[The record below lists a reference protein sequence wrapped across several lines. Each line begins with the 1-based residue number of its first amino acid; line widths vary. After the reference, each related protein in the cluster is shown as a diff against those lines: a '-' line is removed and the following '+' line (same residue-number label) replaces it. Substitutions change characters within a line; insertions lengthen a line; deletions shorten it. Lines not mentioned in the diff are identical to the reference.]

1 MTSRRPIYLDHHA
14 TTPVD
19 PRVLEAMLPYY
30 REEYGNPASVSHA
43 YGWTAAAAVDDARER
58 IAGLLGARTSSIVF
72 TSGATEAN
80 NLAIQGVARARR
92 SRRDHLVSVATEH
105 PAVLDV
111 CRALAD
117 EGFDFSLVPVA
128 PDGLTEVPEI
138 AAALTHRTA
147 LVSVMTANNE
157 IGVLQPVREIAAV
170 CAERDVVFHT
180 DAAQAAGKIRLAVD
194 ELGVDLLSISAHKF
208 YGPKG
213 IGALYVRP
221 RTRLVPLVHGG
232 GHERGLRSG
241 TLPVAL
247 IVGMAR
253 ALEIACEQIEAEA
266 VRLLALR
273 ERLFAQLASDLEHV
287 RLNGHPSRRL
297 PGNLNVSFRGVDGD
311 RLLLALTDVAVS
323 SGSACSTAKPE
334 PSHVLLALG
343 LSKTEAGSSIR
354 IGLGRGTTQE
364 QVDRAAAR
372 IVEEVR
378 AQWSETARRGMAR
391 EQAAEESC

>member
-14 TTPVD
+14 TTPLD
-19 PRVLEAMLPYY
+19 PRVLDAMLPFY

-117 EGFDFSLVPVA
+117 EGFDFSLVPVGA
-128 PDGLTEVPEI
+128 DGLTEVAEL
-138 AAALTHRTA
+138 AAALTDRTA
-147 LVSVMTANNE
+147 LVSVMAANNE

-170 CAERDVVFHT
+170 CAERGVVFHT
-180 DAAQAAGKIRLAVD
+180 DAAQAAGKIRLTVD

-221 RTRLVPLVHGG
+221 RTRLSPIVHGG

-253 ALEIACEQIEAEA
+253 ALELASEEAEAEA

-273 ERLFAQLASDLEHV
+273 ERLFACLVRELEHV
-287 RLNGHPSRRL
+287 RLNGHASRRL
-297 PGNLNVSFRGVDGD
+297 PGNLNVAFRGVDGD

-354 IGLGRGTTQE
+354 IGLGRPTTQGD
-364 QVDRAAAR
+364 VDRAAER

-378 AQWSETARRGMAR
+378 AQWSELARRGASR
-391 EQAAEESC
+391 

>member
-1 MTSRRPIYLDHHA
+1 
-14 TTPVD
+14 
-19 PRVLEAMLPYY
+19 MLPFY

-92 SRRDHLVSVATEH
+92 NRRDHLVSVATEH

-117 EGFDFSLVPVA
+117 EGFDFSLVPVDA
-128 PDGLTEVPEI
+128 DGLTKAAEV
-138 AAALTHRTA
+138 AAVLTDRTA
-147 LVSVMTANNE
+147 LVSVMAANNE

-170 CAERDVVFHT
+170 CAERGVVFHT
-180 DAAQAAGKIRLAVD
+180 DAAQAAGKIGLAVD

-221 RTRLVPLVHGG
+221 RTRLVPIVHGG

-253 ALEIACEQIEAEA
+253 ALELASEEAEA
-266 VRLLALR
+266 EGVRLLALR
-273 ERLFAQLASDLEHV
+273 ERLFAHLARELEHV
-287 RLNGHPSRRL
+287 RLNGHASLRL
-297 PGNLNVSFRGVDGD
+297 PGNLNVSFRRVDGD

-354 IGLGRGTTQE
+354 IGLGRATTQGD
-364 QVDRAAAR
+364 VDRAAAR

-378 AQWSETARRGMAR
+378 AQWSELSRRGASR
-391 EQAAEESC
+391 

>member
-1 MTSRRPIYLDHHA
+1 
-14 TTPVD
+14 
-19 PRVLEAMLPYY
+19 MLPYY

-138 AAALTHRTA
+138 AAALTNRTA

-253 ALEIACEQIEAEA
+253 ALEIACEQAEAEA

-273 ERLFAQLASDLEHV
+273 ERLFAQLARDLEHV

-378 AQWSETARRGMAR
+378 AQWSETARRGIAR
-391 EQAAEESC
+391 GQGAEESC